1 MAAINQEV
9 IDALLHKTTTKQ
21 FIVKNTLSHFESS
34 KLTLLDISKQIST
47 KLGEAENHVEIQ
59 YKDNGKYETQIKFG
73 GDLLI
78 VNMHSN
84 IFTFDENHPVQKL
97 KYVQENEMRAY
108 CGMIEIYNFLADSI
122 TYSRVNDVGY
132 LMARIFINAENH
144 FFSEGKGQFGFLY
157 RDFETQ
163 IFNQE
168 IMATMIQTAMLY
180 SIQFDLWAPAMKEVE
195 ELTVLEKI
203 QQNGMTAHKTAKRLG
218 FSLRHANND
227 I

>member
-1 MAAINQEV
+1 MDAINQEV
-9 IDALLHKTTTKQ
+9 IDALLNKTTSKQ
-21 FIVKNTLSHFESS
+21 FIVQNTLSHFENT
-34 KLTLLDISKQIST
+34 KLTLLQIAKQISA
-47 KLGEAENHVEIQ
+47 KLSEVENHVVVQ
-59 YKDNGKYETQIKFG
+59 YKDNGKFETQIQFG

-84 IFTFDENHPVQKL
+84 VFTFNENHPVQKL

-122 TYSRVNDVGY
+122 TYSRMNDVGY

-157 RDFETQ
+157 RDFEKQ
-163 IFNQE
+163 IFSQD
-168 IMATMIQTAMLY
+168 IMSAMIQTAMLY
-180 SIQFDLWAPAMKEVE
+180 SIQFDLWAPAISEVE

-218 FSLRHANND
+218 FSLHHADND